1 MAAKTPPPAPVPPK
15 PAPPGSAAPKPAP
28 RPVPLPGAHA
38 PLPSAP
44 PARVSVPKIS
54 IEAPVVGMGLDPQGH
69 LATPP
74 VDDPALVGWYQ
85 DGPSPGEAG
94 TSLLVGHR
102 DTLTGPA
109 IFLNLNA
116 LKPGDL
122 VNVVRVDNRIA
133 VFTVDAVK
141 TYKKEAFPDA
151 EVYGNKSGRPEL
163 RVLTCG
169 GTFDKKKGY
178 ASNVVV
184 FAHLTDVKPV

>member
-1 MAAKTPPPAPVPPK
+1 MAP
-15 PAPPGSAAPKPAP
+15 S
-28 RPVPLPGAHA
+28 
-38 PLPSAP
+38 PSASKPSPSPAGATYPPLTHSP
-44 PARVSVPKIS
+44 PARVAVPRIS
-54 IEAPVVGMGLDPQGH
+54 IEAPVVGMGLDPRGT

-102 DTLTGPA
+102 DTRTGPA
-109 IFLNLNA
+109 IFLNLNV
-116 LKPGDL
+116 LNPGD
-122 VNVVRVDNRIA
+122 VVEVVRADNRVA
-133 VFTVDAVK
+133 QFTVDAVK

-151 EVYGNKSGRPEL
+151 EVYGNKAGRPEL
-163 RVLTCG
+163 RVITCG

-184 FAHLTDVKPV
+184 FAHLTGVKAV